1 MQENELRLSDL
12 FVLILRKWRAI
23 VGFGIVVALILGIGS
38 VAFRLISLNMPEQR
52 ERMQAE
58 YEAAYGVYWG
68 AIDTVDRQIRNNEN
82 YMEQAKIELEDLDRQ
97 KENYEFAIE
106 DLEADIEYYSLQI
119 VDLEKN
125 IEVLETEKEN
135 AQYRLNYRNEQ
146 NENSLFM
153 SVDPYD
159 VKTSE
164 IFIRVDSGY
173 QIIPGS
179 TYQDTDPT
187 GELLQT
193 YRLLVTNAEFYETM
207 ISDLNMN
214 TEVRYLTEVV
224 SVKEYGTNSLRIQT
238 IGFDADVV
246 REVVEY
252 ICDAIL
258 KNQDTVM
265 QTVSEHTLEVY
276 SKRNYSVVD
285 MDIYDEQQNFLMA
298 SVELESEI
306 RELDADILNTQ
317 ASIRHIR
324 ADVREFEDDIENV
337 KYAIANLPV
346 VEENLNS
353 AIAGYQDSINQ
364 LRIQR
369 LNLLREDPPKAP
381 GMTLLG
387 GLIRFVKFAV
397 IGGVAAVVVAAV
409 WFVLVAVMRGKVLSA
424 KQISSNFGFSFFGSW
439 SAETGKKRKFAFVDR
454 WVDRATGGGKGDEA
468 LVCANVAAAISGYSR
483 ILVCGGADE
492 QRIAAVAAGLKSK
505 CSGVD
510 VIPAGSYVNDP
521 KAVEGL
527 ACCDAVVLVETAYRS
542 DLDTIHQTKERAQTM
557 NKPILGVVLA

>member
-12 FVLILRKWRAI
+12 FVLILRKWRSI
-23 VGFGIVVALILGIGS
+23 VGFGIVIALILGIGA
-38 VAFRLISLNMPEQR
+38 VALRLINLNIPSSL

-58 YEAAYGVYWG
+58 YEAAYGVYWS
-68 AIDTVDRQIRNNEN
+68 AIDTVDRQIRNNES
-82 YMEQAKIELEDLDRQ
+82 YVEQAKSELEDLDRQ
-97 KENYEFAIE
+97 KENYEFTIE
-106 DLEADIEYYSLQI
+106 DLEADIEYYGLQI

-153 SVDPYD
+153 GIDPYD

-179 TYQDTDPT
+179 TYQDPDRTP
-187 GELLQT
+187 ELLQT
-193 YRLLVTNAEFYETM
+193 YRLLVTNAEFYEGM
-207 ISDLNMN
+207 IADLDLD

-224 SVKEYGTNSLRIQT
+224 SVKDYGANSLRIRV
-238 IGFDADVV
+238 IGADSNVTLKV
-246 REVVEY
+246 AEY
-252 ICDAIL
+252 ICSAIL
-258 KNQDTVM
+258 ENCNTVT
-265 QTVSEHTLEVY
+265 QAVAEHTLEVY

-285 MDIYDEQQNFLMA
+285 MDIYNEQQTFLME
-298 SVELESEI
+298 SVDLEGEI

-317 ASIRHIR
+317 ASIRHVR
-324 ADVREFEDDIENV
+324 ADVREFEDDIE
-337 KYAIANLPV
+337 KTKQAIANLPV

-369 LNLLREDPPKAP
+369 LDLLEEDEPKAP

-387 GLIRFVKFAV
+387 GVIRFVKFAV
-397 IGGVAAVVVAAV
+397 IGGVAAVVVAAI
-409 WFVLVAVMRGKVLSA
+409 WFVMVAVMRGKVLSA

-439 SAETGKKRKFAFVDR
+439 SEEEGKKRPFAFVDR
-454 WVDRATGGGKGDEA
+454 WVNRATGGGRGDEK
-468 LVCANVAAAISGYSR
+468 LVCANVAAAVSGYSR

-492 QRIAAVAAGLKSK
+492 KRIAAIASGLKNK
-505 CSGVD
+505 CSGVE
-510 VIPAGSYVNDP
+510 VIAAGSYVNDP
-521 KAVEGL
+521 KAVEGM
-527 ACCDAVVLVETAYRS
+527 ACCDAVVLVEKTYCS
-542 DLDTIHQTKERAQTM
+542 DMDTICQTKERAQTM